1 MSGFASRA
9 AFEAAL
15 ADLPAPDANAAAA
28 ARARQAEL
36 TKPPGSLGRL
46 EDIAVFLAGWHGTA
60 RPDIKEGRAA
70 IFAGNH
76 GFVVHGVSAFPASVT
91 QAMVANFAAGGA
103 AINALAG
110 AADIDLRVVALEL
123 ERPTADFTI
132 APAMDEAE
140 CLVALNAGAIV
151 VEPGLDVLVVGEM
164 GIGNTTAAAA
174 LCARSFGGTAAQWVG
189 PGTGVDPAGI
199 ARKIAVVEQA
209 LAFHAAAPHTPF
221 ETLRRLGGREIAAI
235 AGAVLEARR
244 QRVPVILDGFITCA
258 AIAPLAAS
266 VPAITDHCLAGHC
279 SAEPGHIRLLGH
291 LGLDPLLSLG
301 MRLGEGSGAALAVS
315 VIRGALAAHN
325 GMATFAQ
332 AGVAGALRVKK

>member
-1 MSGFASRA
+1 MSRFASRA

-15 ADLPAPDANAAAA
+15 AVLPVPDADATAA
-28 ARARQAEL
+28 ARARQGDL

-46 EDIAVFLAGWHGTA
+46 EDIAVFLAGWQGRA
-60 RPDIKEGRAA
+60 RPAIKQGRAA

-76 GFVVHGVSAFPASVT
+76 GFVVHGVSAFPISVT
-91 QAMVANFAAGGA
+91 QAMVANFASGGA

-110 AADIDLRVVALEL
+110 AAGLDLRVVALEL
-123 ERPTADFTI
+123 DRPTADFTI
-132 APAMDEAE
+132 APAMDEDE
-140 CLVALNAGAIV
+140 CLAAINAGAAV
-151 VEPGLDVLVVGEM
+151 VEPGLDMLVVGEM

-174 LCARSFGGTAAQWVG
+174 LCSRSFGGTAAQWVG

-199 ARKIAVVEQA
+199 ARKVAVVEQA
-209 LAFHAAAPHTPF
+209 LAFHADAPHTPF

-235 AGAVLEARR
+235 AGAVLTARQ
-244 QRVPVILDGFITCA
+244 QRVPVVLDGYITCA

-266 VPAITDHCLAGHC
+266 VPAMTDHCLAGHC

-315 VIRGALAAHN
+315 VIRGALAVHN
-325 GMATFAQ
+325 GMATFAE
-332 AGVAGALRVKK
+332 AGVAGAL